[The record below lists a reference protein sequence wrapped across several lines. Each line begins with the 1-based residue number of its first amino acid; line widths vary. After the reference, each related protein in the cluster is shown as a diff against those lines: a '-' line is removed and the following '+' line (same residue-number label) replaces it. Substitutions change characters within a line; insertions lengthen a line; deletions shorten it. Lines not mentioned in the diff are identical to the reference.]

1 MARPPHDHAHGVQ
14 PARLDQHAQA
24 PDRARLFRRAPE
36 AYAVLKGEAKADM
49 ADKDDYVEIV
59 GSGKSFLSPEEAG
72 CKMPA

>member
-1 MARPPHDHAHGVQ
+1 MPAIPTEEIRATDHQVIKDYY
-14 PARLDQHAQA
+14 L
-24 PDRARLFRRAPE
+24 
-36 AYAVLKGEAKADM
+36 LKGKAKADM